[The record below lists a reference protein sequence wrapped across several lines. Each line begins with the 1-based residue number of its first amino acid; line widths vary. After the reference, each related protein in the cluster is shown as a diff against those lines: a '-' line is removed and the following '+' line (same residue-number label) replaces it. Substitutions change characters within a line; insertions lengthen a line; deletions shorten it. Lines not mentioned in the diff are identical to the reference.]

1 MAQLASVT
9 LRVFNGGDNKSQCV
23 RRRLYTSQITL
34 KMVTVFI
41 FSPSNHSRGYNQS
54 WVMRQTLI
62 LLFFYLLLP
71 VSHLRFLNTPTFP
84 ANHSRHQVYV
94 LGTIFAIWCDS
105 IRLGTKQFTEDCRNS
120 YIMQWASPPLFAG
133 VPATHPVLLQAG
145 KPRCFEAAY
154 NLEHRLH
161 FVKSLWINA

>member
-1 MAQLASVT
+1 MCQAQALHITDYTKDGYCFHFQPIKPLTWLQSELSHAPNIYFVLLFNVASVT
-9 LRVFNGGDNKSQCV
+9 
-23 RRRLYTSQITL
+23 SQI
-34 KMVTVFI
+34 
-41 FSPSNHSRGYNQS
+41 SEHPD
-54 WVMRQTLI
+54 
-62 LLFFYLLLP
+62 P
-71 VSHLRFLNTPTFP
+71 P

-154 NLEHRLH
+154 NLEHRIH
-161 FVKSLWINA
+161 FVKSL